1 MRLVLSGEG
10 PTDIGS
16 TRLVPGGSTFVPG
29 PMAVIVD
36 ALIEPTLGYS
46 LLDAA
51 AAMDCVRHVP
61 ESELAQRSRAL
72 RPPVLPG
79 LKLPKGYA
87 GHVKAAQALSAV
99 AQEERGPD
107 GAQPV
112 LAVLFRDTDGTHSAP
127 RDRWQQVV
135 DAISGGFERAGFGTG
150 VPMVP
155 RPKSEAWLLCAL
167 KEPAYQHCEAL
178 EDAPGND
185 RSPRSLK
192 GRLTETIGH
201 EATAEEQAQWVRE
214 RRVDPAQIEM
224 PSFEAF
230 RGALEQA
237 LRRIGLP
244 PAPGSDGRR

>member
-1 MRLVLSGEG
+1 MKLLLSGEG

-29 PMAVIVD
+29 SMAVFVD

-51 AAMDCVRHVP
+51 PEMDCVRHVP
-61 ESELAQRSRAL
+61 ESELASRSRAL
-72 RPPVLPG
+72 GPPVLPG
-79 LKLPKGYA
+79 QKRPKGYA
-87 GHVKAAQALSAV
+87 GYVKAAQTLGAL
-99 AQEERGPD
+99 AQEERGAD

-112 LAVLFRDTDGTHSAP
+112 LAVLFRDTDGTQSAP

-135 DAISGGFERAGFGTG
+135 NAISGGFERAGFDTG

-167 KEPAYQHCEAL
+167 KDPAYQHCEAL

-192 GRLTETIGH
+192 GRLFEVVGH
-201 EATAEEQAQWVRE
+201 EATAGEQAQWVRE
-214 RRVDPAQIEM
+214 RRVDPMRIEM
-224 PSFEAF
+224 PSFAAF
-230 RGALEQA
+230 REALEQA
-237 LRRIGLP
+237 LRRIGLA
-244 PAPGSDGRR
+244 PAPRADGSR